1 MKPMKPARIALLLP
15 LLCLALPAFAASP
28 RWFQGTQPTRAAANM
43 LAEMR
48 AAESRGLDSR
58 DYRANEL
65 AVAVAT
71 LSADADAAAIGR
83 LDAAFDAAA
92 ARFVA
97 DLHAGRV
104 SPRAAGHD
112 LAVPHARLDLQTA
125 LAALAATSDT
135 RAVLDDYEPGLRHYR
150 LLKQA
155 LQRYRELALEPQ
167 LTALPRLGT
176 RSIKPGDSWDGTPA
190 LRRLLVA
197 LGDLAPGAGPP
208 AADALRLD
216 PLTVAALRHF
226 QTRHGLESD
235 GAIGARTHAALT
247 RPLADRLRQI
257 ELSLERARWLPPRLD
272 SPPIIVNI
280 PQFKLFAFYTTED
293 REDAMLQMD
302 VIVGRTAETQRTPVF
317 AADMRYVVMRPY
329 WDVPPSIVRK
339 EFLDRLRADPGWVSR
354 NGYEIV
360 AGPGDDARVVTPTAE
375 AVEALAVGALR
386 LRQQPGPQN
395 ALGLTKFMFPN
406 RHNVYLH
413 GTPAQ
418 SLFALPRRTFS
429 HGCIR
434 VADPVRLAQYVLR
447 DDPRWTREAIV
458 AAQQGSAPQRINLE
472 TPIRVMVLYATA
484 LAAES
489 GDVLFFEDIYGHDDK
504 LLRQLRMRKPLP
516 STL

>member
-1 MKPMKPARIALLLP
+1 MQPMKSARVALLLP
-15 LLCLALPAFAASP
+15 LLWLALPALAASP
-28 RWFQGTQPTRAAANM
+28 RWFQSTQPTRAAASL

-48 AAESRGLDSR
+48 AAESRGLVSS

-65 AVAVAT
+65 AMAITRLRPDADPAAVA
-71 LSADADAAAIGR
+71 R

-92 ARFVA
+92 ARFVG

-112 LAVPHARLDLQTA
+112 LAVPHAAFDLHAA
-125 LAALAATSDT
+125 LGALAATSDT
-135 RAVLDDYEPGLRHYR
+135 GAVLDDHEPGLRHYR

-167 LTALPRLGT
+167 LTALPHLGA
-176 RSIKPGDSWDGTPA
+176 RSIKPGDAWAGMPA

-197 LGDLAPGAGPP
+197 LGDLAPAPAPPGAE
-208 AADALRLD
+208 ALQLD
-216 PLTVAALRHF
+216 PVAVAALRHF
-226 QTRHGLESD
+226 QGRHGLEID
-235 GAIGARTHAALT
+235 GAVGARTYAALT
-247 RPLADRLRQI
+247 RPLTDRVRQI

-302 VIVGRTAETQRTPVF
+302 VIVGRTAPTQRTPVF
-317 AADMRYVVMRPY
+317 AADMRYVVLRPY
-329 WDVPPSIVRK
+329 WDVPPSIVRE
-339 EFLDRLRADPGWVSR
+339 EFLGRLRADPGWVTR

-360 AGPGDDARVVTPTAE
+360 AGPGDDARVLPPTAE
-375 AVEALAVGALR
+375 AVEALARGALR
-386 LRQQPGPQN
+386 LRQQPGPEN

-418 SLFALPRRTFS
+418 SLFARARRTFS

-434 VADPVRLAQYVLR
+434 VADPVRLAEFVLR
-447 DDPRWTREAIV
+447 DDAAWTRQAIV
-458 AAQQGSAPQRINLE
+458 AAQEGGAPQRIDLA

-484 LAAES
+484 LATES
-489 GDVLFFEDIYGHDDK
+489 GEVLFFEDIYGHDEK
-504 LLRQLRMRKPLP
+504 LLRQLRARRPLP
-516 STL
+516 PPG